1 MHLIL
6 GLFQSWFETGQ
17 SKLKTMLITE
27 DMLFFFKYNAFLFL
41 MHLIIFYIVHG
52 VSGYL
57 YNSIGD
63 LVRL

>member
-27 DMLFFFKYNAFLFL
+27 DMLFFE
-41 MHLIIFYIVHG
+41 I
-52 VSGYL
+52 
-57 YNSIGD
+57 
-63 LVRL
+63 